1 MQSENV
7 SLALEK
13 ETVTSQ
19 SFDKLESK
27 DQDTQ
32 FDEQNNNSKIKKTR
46 KTTKVKVAKRLCI
59 FE

>member
-7 SLALEK
+7 SLTLEK
-13 ETVTSQ
+13 ELVTSQ

-27 DQDTQ
+27 DQDSQ
-32 FDEQNNNSKIKKTR
+32 SDDQDIKSSVKKTR
-46 KTTKVKVAKRLCI
+46 KTTKVKVATRLCI

>member
-7 SLALEK
+7 SLTLEK
-13 ETVTSQ
+13 EVVTSQ

-27 DQDTQ
+27 DQEDQ
-32 FDEQNNNSKIKKTR
+32 SDNQDKKPNLKKTR
-46 KTTKVKVAKRLCI
+46 KTTRVKVATRLCI